1 MYRVRKLINCSYAH
15 QKGITGKKIC
25 IVIIDS
31 GIYPHKD
38 FILPKNRLLHF
49 VDFSQS
55 DHHSSLPYDDFGHG
69 THVTGIACGNGYLSQ
84 GRYSGI
90 APGSLI
96 ISIKALDK
104 NGSCSLPNMTRAI
117 NWVCR
122 NKNLYNI
129 KIINLSFGSNYSY
142 DFPESTVLLKAIE
155 AAWSLGITV
164 VAAAGNSGPHKG
176 SITFPGTSKKIITVG
191 SSDAPGSGK
200 IYSGCGPTREC
211 IKKPDITAPSNNIIS
226 CISGGLYTPKNGTS
240 MSVPIVT
247 GAIALLM
254 QASPGITNK
263 EIKSLLLE
271 RSTPVPSSSDTAGM
285 LDIRR
290 LLM

>member
-1 MYRVRKLINCSYAH
+1 MYRVRKLINCNYAH
-15 QKGITGKKIC
+15 QRGITGKHIC
-25 IVIIDS
+25 IAIIDS

-38 FILPKNRLLHF
+38 FTFPQNRLLHF
-49 VDFSQS
+49 MDFN
-55 DHHSSLPYDDFGHG
+55 HEHILHTPPYDDFGHG
-69 THVTGIACGNGYLSQ
+69 THVAGIACGNGLLSQ
-84 GRYSGI
+84 GRYMGI
-90 APGSLI
+90 APDSLI

-104 NGSCSLPNMTRAI
+104 NGNCTLSNMTKAV

-129 KIINLSFGSNYSY
+129 KILNLSFGSNYDY
-142 DFPESTVLLKAIE
+142 DFPESTAMLKAIE

-191 SSDAPGSGK
+191 SSDTPGSGR

-211 IKKPDITAPSNNIIS
+211 IKKPDITAPSNNITS
-226 CISGGLYTPKNGTS
+226 CLSGGSYISKNGTS
-240 MSVPIVT
+240 MSVPIVS
-247 GAIALLM
+247 GAIALIL
-254 QASPGITNK
+254 QAVPGITNK
-263 EIKSLLLE
+263 EIKRLLLE
-271 RSTPVPSSSDTAGM
+271 RSIPAQTSEAAGM